1 MCIGAYKFEAA
12 ETAVRT
18 LTKRPTDEELLEL
31 YALYK
36 QATIGDCDTPKPGM
50 FDLKG
55 KAKWEAWRSKKG
67 NSKEVAKQAYIK
79 YVGELME
86 KYK

>member
-1 MCIGAYKFEAA
+1 MSLDQKFEAA
-12 ETAVRT
+12 ETAVKA

-36 QATIGDCDTPKPGM
+36 QATIGDCDTPKPGI

-55 KAKWEAWRSKKG
+55 KAKWEAWKSKKG
-67 NSKEVAKQAYIK
+67 NSKEAAKEAYIK
-79 YVGELME
+79 HVGELME